1 MKVAHPVIKMAV
13 CAVVGAT
20 ALAAC
25 SKSSTNNTPTP
36 PSIPGAFGGIPA
48 QTGTA
53 HAGTIT
59 VAEPPNATPT
69 WIFPV
74 TPGANGSVYTAYSF
88 QYQMW
93 RPLYWFPQG
102 AKIQED
108 PAMSMASAPVWSNG
122 NKTVTVKMKNW
133 VWSDGQPVTSKD
145 AEFFIDMTRAAVKV
159 SAANY
164 SQYVPKVGIPDQ
176 IVSMSTPDDHTLV
189 INLNKSVNP
198 TWFFENNLA
207 GVQPLPVHA
216 WAKASANG
224 PTLDPNNPKDASKIY
239 HFLYAQAKSVTTY
252 SSNAL
257 WQTVSGPYKLTSFNN
272 TTGAFT
278 MSPNAKYSGPHAN
291 PQSKIEAVPFT
302 SDTAEWNAVKS
313 GSIDQGYIPAPDVPQ
328 ADSIKSSYNV
338 FGYPGFG
345 FSYIAYNFKD
355 KTGNFNKII
364 AQLYIREAIAHLQDQ
379 AGYVKAFFHDAGG
392 QAYGPVPA
400 VPPSTYTPLSAT
412 HNPYNFSVSAAK
424 QLLTSHGWKVNAGGT
439 STCQKAGSGSGQCG
453 AGIPAGTKLA
463 WNLVYN
469 STSSP
474 IPQMVTDLVSKAKTI
489 GMNIT
494 LKSDNF
500 NHMIATYYNV
510 AAPQNVDKW
519 AMEDFGGFSIA
530 TYPTMNGIFNCSGT
544 YNIGS
549 YCDHKADTL
558 IAASTGGSDPAAV
571 KAEADYLTLQQ
582 PGLFQPVVDNVMVW
596 KKTISGPPDAFASLT
611 QYQLNPEFW
620 YFTKKS

>member
-1 MKVAHPVIKMAV
+1 MKVAHPVMKMAV
-13 CAVVGAT
+13 CAVIGAT

-25 SKSSTNNTPTP
+25 SKSSPTTTGP
-36 PSIPGAFGGIPA
+36 TAPSIPGAFGGVPA
-48 QTGTA
+48 QAGTPGK
-53 HAGTIT
+53 AGTIT

-93 RPLYWFPQG
+93 RPLYWFPNG
-102 AKIQED
+102 AKIEED
-108 PAMSMASAPVWSNG
+108 PAMSLASDPVWSNG
-122 NKTVTVKMKNW
+122 DKTVTLKMKNW
-133 VWSDGQPVTSKD
+133 KWSDGQPITSKD
-145 AEFFIDMTRAAVKV
+145 AEFFVDMTRAAVKV

-176 IVSMSTPDDHTLV
+176 VVSMATPDDHTLV
-189 INLNKSVNP
+189 INLNASVNP

-207 GVQPLPVHA
+207 GISPLPVHA

-224 PTLDPNNPKDASKIY
+224 PVLDPNNPANASKIY
-239 HFLYAQAKSVTTY
+239 KFLYAQSKSVSTY
-252 SSNAL
+252 SSDPL
-257 WQTVSGPYKLTSFNN
+257 WQVVDGPYKLTSFNN

-278 MSPNAKYSGPHAN
+278 MSPNAGYGGPHTAKV
-291 PQSKIEAVPFT
+291 SKLEAVPFT

-313 GSIDQGYIPAPDVPQ
+313 GNIDVGYVPAPDVPQ
-328 ADSIKSSYNV
+328 VPSIKSKYNV

-400 VPPSTYTPLSAT
+400 VPPSTYTPSSAT
-412 HNPYNFSVSAAK
+412 NNPYAFSVSSAK
-424 QLLTSHGWKVNAGGT
+424 KLLTSHGWTVTPGGT
-439 STCQKAGSGSGQCG
+439 SVCKSAGSGATQCG

-469 STSSP
+469 ATSSP
-474 IPQMVTDLVSKAKTI
+474 IPQMVTDLVSKAKQI

-530 TYPTMNGIFNCSGT
+530 TYPTMNGIFNCVGT

-549 YCDHKADTL
+549 YCDKKADQL
-558 IAASTGGSDPAAV
+558 IAASTGGTDPAAV

-582 PGLFQPVVDNVMVW
+582 PGLFQPVVDNVVVW
-596 KKTISGPPDAFASLT
+596 KNTISGTPASFSSLT

-620 YFTKKS
+620 YTKK